1 MRHFRSV
8 CRFPLSICS
17 TISFISTSST
27 AWTTH
32 RHYSLVSAAHPG
44 LMNKTSFIAGL
55 AAHPNGVSSFTT
67 STTSEKL
74 HSGGESPI
82 HPLYSLWN
90 HFDHSWVQQLSPET
104 PENRL
109 KSQKI
114 AGAADDGQSNN
125 VKRPVFNG
133 HYVPVRP
140 LPLKTPRLVIHSP
153 DMATKLG
160 LSSKDVF
167 SQEFVQYLSG
177 DVDRA
182 FHGLADGTPSENP
195 SPSDKI
201 ATWATPY
208 ALSIMGTR
216 YTSNCP
222 YGTGDGYGDGRAIT
236 IGEVLSTADLSQNG
250 LPQRYELQLKGAGPT
265 PFCRGADGRAVY
277 RSSIREFLASEAM
290 YNLNVATT
298 RALSLILS
306 DGGSGDKVNRP
317 WYSEDSKRQGL
328 PDIQDPRLSK
338 YPLEDRKVILAQL
351 KAQIKND
358 PNIMIQE
365 PCAIT
370 CRVSPSFVRIGHIDL
385 FARRAT
391 REISQEGEDAKPDR
405 ESTEFQELEQLL
417 WHACFREFP
426 SQCYHPFRKDN
437 DVVSASKCLLDHS
450 LENIATLVADW
461 IRVGFVQGNFNADNC
476 LIAGR
481 TMGTLLLCK
490 WILWFVSHGF
500 LIFLDISF

>member
-1 MRHFRSV
+1 
-8 CRFPLSICS
+8 
-17 TISFISTSST
+17 
-27 AWTTH
+27 
-32 RHYSLVSAAHPG
+32 
-44 LMNKTSFIAGL
+44 MNKTSFITAL
-55 AAHPNGVSSFTT
+55 AAHQNGVNSLTT
-67 STTSEKL
+67 ITNTADLSKPNNEESDSKQDTS
-74 HSGGESPI
+74 
-82 HPLYSLWN
+82 HPLHSLWN
-90 HFDHSWVQQLSPET
+90 HFDHSWIKHLSPET
-104 PENRL
+104 PENRI
-109 KSQKI
+109 KSQKT
-114 AGAADDGQSNN
+114 AGATDDGHSNN

-140 LPLKTPRLVIHSP
+140 LALKNPRLVIHSP
-153 DMATKLG
+153 DMATRLG
-160 LSSKDVF
+160 FSPTDVH
-167 SQEFVQYLSG
+167 SPEFTLFFSG

-182 FHGLADGTPSENP
+182 FHAITGGTTVD
-195 SPSDKI
+195 DKI

-222 YGTGDGYGDGRAIT
+222 YGTGDGYGDGRAIS
-236 IGEVLSTADLSQNG
+236 IGEVLSPSDLSHDG

-290 YNLNVATT
+290 HHLNISTT

-306 DGGSGDKVNRP
+306 DGVSGDKVNRP

-328 PDIQDPRLSK
+328 PDIQDPRLSQ
-338 YPLEDRKVILAQL
+338 YSLEDRKMILAQL

-370 CRVSPSFVRIGHIDL
+370 CRVSPSFVRVGHIDL

-391 REISQEGEDAKPDR
+391 RDLIQEDAKPNIN
-405 ESTEFQELEQLL
+405 SAEFHELEQLL
-417 WHACFREFP
+417 WHACYREFP
-426 SQCYHPFRKDN
+426 SQCYHPFHKDN
-437 DVVSASKCLLDHS
+437 DVASASKALLENS
-450 LENIATLVADW
+450 LENISTLVANW

-481 TMGTLLLCK
+481 TMGMLA
-490 WILWFVSHGF
+490 S
-500 LIFLDISF
+500 